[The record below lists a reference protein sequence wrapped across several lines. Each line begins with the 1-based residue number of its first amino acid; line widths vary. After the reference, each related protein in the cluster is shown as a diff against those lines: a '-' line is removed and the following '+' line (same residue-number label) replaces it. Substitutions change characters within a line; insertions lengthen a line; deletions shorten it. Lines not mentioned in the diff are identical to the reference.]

1 MPGRTASNTKLG
13 LVNEAQRSRTSP
25 PPWHPQAWADALTQ
39 FGRTEMAGG
48 VVLVAALVGAL
59 LWANI
64 DYPSYV
70 AAWGHRVTTG
80 SGPLPATLRTVANDV
95 DNGLMTIFF
104 LAVGLEIGR
113 EVADGSLRDRRNAL
127 LPVLAALGGMAG
139 AALVYLATIAAL
151 RTHAH
156 GDLSRGWGIPM
167 ATDVAF
173 TLGVIA
179 LLGRRVPQ
187 PLRVFVLA
195 LAVADDIGSVI
206 VLALVASTKIHFGWL
221 AGALGALVVLFFLR
235 RRVRNPWWPYVIAA
249 LATWYLFARAGI
261 EPTLAGAFVG
271 IMVPV
276 ARGARAGRSLEGPVH
291 AVSSYLVL
299 PLFVLANAGVVLTGP
314 VWHSSGSTS
323 VISAIFTAR
332 IVGKMLGITLAVA
345 LVVRVGLC
353 GLPDGTTW
361 RHMVGVSLLCG
372 MGLTVPLL
380 FAQAIFGGAP
390 LLFSGSQVGL
400 LLGTIG
406 AALAGSAVLLR
417 AERRPVTIRKRN
429 LSACHGLR
437 SPPCKARRASLLK
450 TRSPENLTYE
460 DSADPVARHR
470 APGDARRH
478 GRCLL
483 RRIGH
488 GGICGRW
495 LRLPGRL
502 HHGQRPRWS
511 RRSQPSPPRPTN
523 PSAWTFSPLCR
534 EVCRH
539 RCS

>member
-1 MPGRTASNTKLG
+1 MNDMRGA
-13 LVNEAQRSRTSP
+13 RTSP

-48 VVLVAALVGAL
+48 VVLVAALLGAL

-70 AAWGHRVTTG
+70 TAWDHRVTSGAG
-80 SGPLPATLRTVANDV
+80 SIPATLRTVANEI

-151 RTHAH
+151 GHHAP
-156 GDLSRGWGIPM
+156 GDLARGWGIPM

-173 TLGVIA
+173 TLGAIA

-195 LAVADDIGSVI
+195 LAVADDIASVV
-206 VLALVASTKIHFGWL
+206 VLAFVASTKIHYGWL
-221 AGALGALVVLFFLR
+221 AAAVGALVVLFFLR
-235 RRVRNPWWPYVIAA
+235 RRVRDPWWPYVVAA
-249 LATWYLFARAGI
+249 LASWYLFARAGI

-276 ARGARAGRSLEGPVH
+276 ARGARAGRALEGPVH
-291 AVSSYLVL
+291 ALSSYVVL
-299 PLFVLANAGVVLTGP
+299 PLFVLANAGVVLTGA

-323 VISAIFTAR
+323 VITAIFAAR
-332 IVGKMLGITLAVA
+332 ILGKMLGITLVVA
-345 LVVRVGLC
+345 LVVRLGLC

-361 RHMVGVSLLCG
+361 RQMVGVSLLCG
-372 MGLTVPLL
+372 MGITVPLL
-380 FAQAIFGGAP
+380 FAHAIFGTRP
-390 LLFSGSQVGL
+390 TLFAGSQVGL

-417 AERRPVTIRKRN
+417 ARPPKGTIP
-429 LSACHGLR
+429 A
-437 SPPCKARRASLLK
+437 P
-450 TRSPENLTYE
+450 
-460 DSADPVARHR
+460 DADGVAQ
-470 APGDARRH
+470 ATV
-478 GRCLL
+478 
-483 RRIGH
+483 
-488 GGICGRW
+488 
-495 LRLPGRL
+495 
-502 HHGQRPRWS
+502 
-511 RRSQPSPPRPTN
+511 PTM
-523 PSAWTFSPLCR
+523 PASPLIPAEGEILR
-534 EVCRH
+534 ETR
-539 RCS
+539 RED